1 METAKIIPILP
12 KKLQRRINRL
22 IKIDDILIDESTS
35 PELHN
40 GLSDENVCCCYF
52 FFFFA

>member
-1 METAKIIPILP
+1 MDVAKIVPILP

-35 PELHN
+35 PELQN
-40 GLSDENVCCCYF
+40 GLSDENVCCFLCIIES
-52 FFFFA
+52 